1 MGMFFRH
8 VRMVLLLCATA
19 TVASTSTA
27 QRAESFSVIEVRLS
41 EVTNLHSGALHAHWN
56 LGNGLELA
64 FATPIPVGF
73 LELGTAVHRYEP
85 RVGRPGLTAL
95 WLYAGWG
102 GRLRVA
108 DWFGVSVSARLG
120 NYRMTFDDEEAEFR
134 GVLTESELGRMFA
147 SSVDLQISG
156 PLSIIASAGHIRVY
170 TRQRLSLWFASAG
183 LRYKLRT
190 PEGLK
195 TFLR

>member
-1 MGMFFRH
+1 MTVFYRH

-19 TVASTSTA
+19 MVASTSTA
-27 QRAESFSVIEVRLS
+27 QRAEPFSVIEARLS
-41 EVTNLHSGALHAHWN
+41 RFTNLHSGGLHAYWK

-73 LELGTAVHRYEP
+73 LELGAAPHRYEP
-85 RVGRPGLTAL
+85 REGRPGLDAL

-108 DWFGVSVSARLG
+108 DWFGISGSARLG
-120 NYRMTFDDEEAEFR
+120 NYRMTFDDKETEFR

-147 SSVDLQISG
+147 SSVDLRIAG

-183 LRYKLRT
+183 FRYVLRT
-190 PEGLK
+190 PDGLK

>member
-1 MGMFFRH
+1 MA
-8 VRMVLLLCATA
+8 LLLCATA
-19 TVASTSTA
+19 MVAPTSAA
-27 QRAESFSVIEVRLS
+27 QRAEPFSVIEVRLS
-41 EVTNLHSGALHAHWN
+41 EVTNLHSGRLHAYWN

-64 FATPIPVGF
+64 FATPIPTGF
-73 LELGTAVHRYEP
+73 LELGAAAHRYEP

-108 DWFGVSVSARLG
+108 DWFGVSGSARLG

-147 SSVDLQISG
+147 SSVDLRITG
-156 PLSIIASAGHIRVY
+156 PLSLFASAGHIRVY

-183 LRYKLRT
+183 LRYVLRT